1 MKLFKKLKQV
11 NREFQGQYQC
21 EFCNA
26 IQTDSGLE
34 SMDMPFYLEC
44 IVPAKKC
51 HICLRR
57 AVEITEIPV
66 TEKEIFKNLFQQ

>member
-34 SMDMPFYLEC
+34 SMDMPF
-44 IVPAKKC
+44 I
-51 HICLRR
+51 
-57 AVEITEIPV
+57 
-66 TEKEIFKNLFQQ
+66 